1 MSIGAADVAARVAGI
16 GPAPLSS
23 MAVAVVLGSAFGL
36 GVWLLVA
43 LLPRWRALPLER
55 RIAPYVREVTDP
67 RGATPWLTTDAWA
80 PPTLGGAL
88 GAAGIRLAGLFGSST
103 TIARRLAQA
112 GRAGG
117 VEQFRA
123 RQLGWGIGGLLA
135 GSVVLIGVSLA
146 GRFTPVAA
154 VVPLVAALVGVVL
167 CDVLLQRAAKA
178 RLARLQ
184 EELPPVLEFLGLCLA
199 AGESLLDALRRV
211 GAIGSGELSRELASV
226 VLETRTGSP
235 LGESLAA
242 LSRRLELP
250 AFSRAVDQLIAA
262 LDRGAPLVQVLQ
274 AQAHDAREAARHELI
289 ERAGRSEIL
298 MLVPLVFL
306 ILPLSVLYAVYP
318 GVFMLRLGLG

>member
-1 MSIGAADVAARVAGI
+1 MSAGVFGAAPV
-16 GPAPLSS
+16 SS
-23 MAVAVVLGSAFGL
+23 MALAVVLGTAFGL
-36 GVWLLVA
+36 GVWLLIA

-55 RIAPYVREVTDP
+55 RIAPYVRDVTDP
-67 RGATPWLTTDAWA
+67 RGLTPWLTTDAWA
-80 PPTLGGAL
+80 TPTLGRAFA
-88 GAAGIRLAGLFGSST
+88 AAGIRFAGLFGSSA

-123 RQLGWGIGGLLA
+123 RQLAWGIGGLLA
-135 GSVVLIGVSLA
+135 GSVVLIGVTLA

-154 VVPLVAALVGVVL
+154 VVPVITAVVGVVS

-178 RLARLQ
+178 RRSRLQ

-211 GAIGSGELSRELASV
+211 GSVGSGELSRELAGV
-226 VLETRTGSP
+226 VLEAGTGSS
-235 LGESLAA
+235 LGESLGA

-250 AFSRAVDQLIAA
+250 AFSRAVDQLVAA
-262 LDRGAPLVQVLQ
+262 LERGAPLVQVLQ

-289 ERAGRSEIL
+289 EKAGRSEIL
-298 MLVPLVFL
+298 MLIPLVFL
-306 ILPLSVLYAVYP
+306 ILPLSVIYAVYP

>member
-1 MSIGAADVAARVAGI
+1 MSASSFGS
-16 GPAPLSS
+16 APLSS
-23 MAVAVVLGSAFGL
+23 LALAVLLGTAFGL
-36 GVWLLVA
+36 GVWLMIA

-55 RIAPYVREVTDP
+55 RIAPYVRDVTDP
-67 RGATPWLTTDAWA
+67 RGATPWLMTDAWA
-80 PPTLGGAL
+80 APTLGRAF
-88 GAAGIRLAGLFGSST
+88 AVAGIRFAGSFGSSAI
-103 TIARRLAQA
+103 IARRLAQA

-117 VEQFRA
+117 VEEFRA

-135 GSVVLIGVSLA
+135 GSVVLIGMTLA

-154 VVPLVAALVGVVL
+154 VVPVIAAIAGVVL

-178 RLARLQ
+178 RRARLQ

-211 GAIGSGELSRELASV
+211 GSIGSGELSRELAGV
-226 VLETRTGSP
+226 VLETGTGSS
-235 LGESLAA
+235 LGESLGA

-250 AFSRAVDQLIAA
+250 AFSRAVDQLVAA
-262 LDRGAPLVQVLQ
+262 LERGAPLVQVLQ

-298 MLVPLVFL
+298 MLIPLVFL
-306 ILPLSVLYAVYP
+306 ILPLSVIYAVYP

>member
-1 MSIGAADVAARVAGI
+1 MSAGVFGAAPV
-16 GPAPLSS
+16 SS
-23 MAVAVVLGSAFGL
+23 MALAVVLGTAFGM
-36 GVWLLVA
+36 GVWLLIA

-55 RIAPYVREVTDP
+55 RIAPYVRDVTDP
-67 RGATPWLTTDAWA
+67 RGLTPWLKTDAWA
-80 PPTLGGAL
+80 PPTLGRAFA
-88 GAAGIRLAGLFGSST
+88 AAGIRFAGLFGSSA

-123 RQLGWGIGGLLA
+123 RQLAWGIGGLLA
-135 GSVVLIGVSLA
+135 GSVVLIGVTLA

-154 VVPLVAALVGVVL
+154 VVPVITAVVGVVL

-178 RLARLQ
+178 RRARLQ

-211 GAIGSGELSRELASV
+211 GSVGSGELSRELAGV
-226 VLETRTGSP
+226 VLEAGTGSS
-235 LGESLAA
+235 LGQSLAA

-250 AFSRAVDQLIAA
+250 AFSRAVDQLVAA
-262 LDRGAPLVQVLQ
+262 LERGAPLVQVLQ

-289 ERAGRSEIL
+289 EKAGRSEIL
-298 MLVPLVFL
+298 MLIPLVFL
-306 ILPLSVLYAVYP
+306 ILPLSVIYAVYP

>member
-1 MSIGAADVAARVAGI
+1 MSG
-16 GPAPLSS
+16 APLSS
-23 MAVAVVLGSAFGL
+23 AALAVVLGTAFGL
-36 GVWLLVA
+36 GVWLLIA

-55 RIAPYVREVTDP
+55 RIAPYVRDVTDP
-67 RGATPWLTTDAWA
+67 RGATPWLATDAWA
-80 PPTLGGAL
+80 APTLGRVFAGA
-88 GAAGIRLAGLFGSST
+88 GVRVAGLFGGSA

-112 GRAGG
+112 GRSGG
-117 VEQFRA
+117 VDQFRA
-123 RQLGWGIGGLLA
+123 RQLVWGIGGLLA
-135 GSVVLIGVSLA
+135 GSVVVIGVTLA

-154 VVPLVAALVGVVL
+154 VVPLIAAVAGVVT
-167 CDVLLQRAAKA
+167 CDYLLQRAAKA
-178 RLARLQ
+178 RRARLQ

-211 GAIGSGELSRELASV
+211 GSIGSGELSREFAGV
-226 VLETRTGSP
+226 VLETGTGSS
-235 LGESLAA
+235 LAESLGA

-250 AFSRAVDQLIAA
+250 AFSRAVDQLVAA
-262 LDRGAPLVQVLQ
+262 LERGAPLVQVLQ

-306 ILPLSVLYAVYP
+306 ILPLSVIYAVYP

>member
-1 MSIGAADVAARVAGI
+1 MSAGAAQVAALGT
-16 GPAPLSS
+16 APISS
-23 MAVAVVLGSAFGL
+23 MALAVVLGTALGL
-36 GVWLLVA
+36 GVWLLIA

-55 RIAPYVREVTDP
+55 RIAPYVRDVTDP

-80 PPTLGGAL
+80 PPTLGRVLA
-88 GAAGIRLAGLFGSST
+88 AAGIRFANLFGSST
-103 TIARRLAQA
+103 TVARRLAQA

-123 RQLGWGIGGLLA
+123 RQLTWGIVGLLA
-135 GSVVLIGVSLA
+135 GSIAVIGVTLA

-154 VVPLVAALVGVVL
+154 TVPAITALAGVVL

-178 RLARLQ
+178 RRARLQ

-211 GAIGSGELSRELASV
+211 GSIGSGELSRELAGV
-226 VLETRTGSP
+226 VLEARTGST
-235 LGESLAA
+235 LGESLTS
-242 LSRRLELP
+242 LSHRLELP
-250 AFSRAVDQLIAA
+250 AFSRAVDQLVAA
-262 LDRGAPLVQVLQ
+262 LERGAPLVQVLQ
-274 AQAHDAREAARHELI
+274 SQAHDAREAARHELI

-298 MLVPLVFL
+298 MLIPLVFL
-306 ILPLSVLYAVYP
+306 ILPLSVIYAVYP

>member
-1 MSIGAADVAARVAGI
+1 MSLSVNVAALGSV
-16 GPAPLSS
+16 PVSS
-23 MAVAVVLGSAFGL
+23 MALAVVLGTAFGL
-36 GVWLLVA
+36 GVWLLIA
-43 LLPRWRALPLER
+43 LLPRWRALPVER

-67 RGATPWLTTDAWA
+67 RGATPWLATDAWA
-80 PPTLGGAL
+80 PPTLGHAL
-88 GAAGIRLAGLFGSST
+88 TAAGVRFAGLFGRSPI
-103 TIARRLAQA
+103 IARRFATD

-123 RQLGWGIGGLLA
+123 RQLARGIGGLLA
-135 GSVVLIGVSLA
+135 GSVILIGVTLA

-154 VVPLVAALVGVVL
+154 AVPVIAALSGVVL

-178 RLARLQ
+178 RRARLQ

-199 AGESLLDALRRV
+199 AGEGLLDALRRV
-211 GAIGSGELSRELASV
+211 GSIGSGELSREVAGV
-226 VLETRTGSP
+226 VLEARTGST
-235 LGESLAA
+235 LGESLAS
-242 LSRRLELP
+242 LSARLELP
-250 AFSRAVDQLIAA
+250 AFSRAVDQLVAA
-262 LDRGAPLVQVLQ
+262 LERGAPLVHVLQ

-306 ILPLSVLYAVYP
+306 ILPLSVIYAVYP

>member
-1 MSIGAADVAARVAGI
+1 MSAGVFGAAPVN
-16 GPAPLSS
+16 S
-23 MAVAVVLGSAFGL
+23 MALAVALGTAFGI
-36 GVWLLVA
+36 GVWLLIA

-55 RIAPYVREVTDP
+55 RIAPYVRDVTGP
-67 RGATPWLTTDAWA
+67 RGVTPWLTTDAWA
-80 PPTLGGAL
+80 PPTLGRAFA
-88 GAAGIRLAGLFGSST
+88 AAGIRFAGLFGSSAT
-103 TIARRLAQA
+103 VARRLAQA

-123 RQLGWGIGGLLA
+123 RQLAWGIGGLLA
-135 GSVVLIGVSLA
+135 GSVVLIGVTLA

-154 VVPLVAALVGVVL
+154 VVPVIAGVVGVVL

-178 RLARLQ
+178 RRARLQ

-199 AGESLLDALRRV
+199 AGEGLLDALRRV
-211 GAIGSGELSRELASV
+211 GSIGSGELSRELAGV
-226 VLETRTGSP
+226 VLEAGTGSS
-235 LGESLAA
+235 LGESLAG

-250 AFSRAVDQLIAA
+250 AFSRAVDQLVAA
-262 LDRGAPLVQVLQ
+262 LERGAPLVQVLQ

-298 MLVPLVFL
+298 MLIPLVFL
-306 ILPLSVLYAVYP
+306 ILPLSVIYAVYP

>member
-1 MSIGAADVAARVAGI
+1 MNAGVFGA
-16 GPAPLSS
+16 APLSS
-23 MAVAVVLGSAFGL
+23 LALAVVLGTAFGL
-36 GVWLLVA
+36 GAWFLIA

-55 RIAPYVREVTDP
+55 RIAPYVRDVTDP
-67 RGATPWLTTDAWA
+67 RGMTPWLTTDAWA
-80 PPTLGGAL
+80 SPTIGRAFA
-88 GAAGIRLAGLFGSST
+88 AAGIRFAALFGGSA

-117 VEQFRA
+117 VEGFRA
-123 RQLGWGIGGLLA
+123 RQLAWGIGGLLV

-146 GRFTPVAA
+146 GGFTPVVVA
-154 VVPLVAALVGVVL
+154 VPAIAALAGVVL
-167 CDVLLQRAAKA
+167 CDVLLQRAAAA
-178 RLARLQ
+178 RRARLQ

-211 GAIGSGELSRELASV
+211 GSIGSGELSRELAGV
-226 VLETRTGSP
+226 VLEAGTGSS
-235 LGESLAA
+235 LGESLGA

-250 AFSRAVDQLIAA
+250 AFSRAVDQLVAA
-262 LDRGAPLVQVLQ
+262 LDRGAPLVHVLQ

-306 ILPLSVLYAVYP
+306 ILPLSVIYAVYP